1 MIMRRLVI
9 YIDTSVIGGYFDQ
22 EFEQET
28 KELFEKF
35 VAQEYDFIISDLTIR
50 ELSGAPENVKL
61 LFKNLKLNPN
71 IVSITSEA
79 ISLANQYLKEKI
91 VGETSKDDCLHIALA
106 TTNKVDLLVS
116 WNFKH
121 IVNIK
126 RIRGYNSINILNGYP
141 SLEIRSPK
149 DIIDYEE

>member
-1 MIMRRLVI
+1 MRKLKI

-22 EFEQET
+22 EFENET
-28 KELFEKF
+28 KELFDKF
-35 VAQEYDFIISDLTIR
+35 IKREYDLVISDLTR
-50 ELSGAPENVKL
+50 SELIGAPENVKT
-61 LFKNLKLNPN
+61 LFQTLSLSPEL
-71 IVSITSEA
+71 VSITAEA
-79 ISLANQYLKEKI
+79 ISLANEYMKEKV

-106 TTNKVDLLVS
+106 TTNKVDILVS

-126 RIRGYNSINILNGYP
+126 RIRGYNAINIMNGYP
-141 SLEIRSPK
+141 IIEIRSPK

>member
-1 MIMRRLVI
+1 MRRLKI

-22 EFEQET
+22 EFETET
-28 KELFEKF
+28 KELFDKF
-35 VAQEYDFIISDLTIR
+35 VRHEYDVVISDLTR
-50 ELSGAPENVKL
+50 SELIGAPDNVKT
-61 LFKNLKLNPN
+61 LFQTLGLSPEL
-71 IVSITSEA
+71 ILITSEA
-79 ISLANQYLKEKI
+79 ISLANEYMKEKV

-106 TTNKVDLLVS
+106 TIGKIDILVS

-126 RIRGYNSINILNGYP
+126 RIRGYNAINILNGYQII
-141 SLEIRSPK
+141 EIRSPK